1 MGSIFDVDLSEL
13 EPEHV
18 EEFLRDVSGE
28 GLTWEGKGTAPLTQ
42 LKSKIVAGVCGL
54 ANQLGGYF
62 IVGAEEDKDAG
73 TWTLVGVENDCRED
87 PHDWLARILRGN
99 LVDAP
104 PFEVRSWR
112 LAGNRVAAVIRVDQ
126 TAIPPC
132 MTKDGLV
139 YVRVVSET
147 VKAKD
152 PRMLA
157 DLLRKGEAARK
168 NAEDKAVATLSLLI
182 EGGALVGEEIDRFVL
197 ALAPTTVGIDYT
209 GRIFTGSFK
218 ESLLVAATELE
229 QSFVD
234 ERRDSVVEMH
244 RDGYRVL
251 RGSPDR
257 PRWFHHA
264 ENRAIWNEPSAFGVR
279 CLVPIER
286 GARDPFRHRG
296 YDRHHQG
303 SRSNHSHDGFAGDLL
318 PRYFSHHQG
327 GHGIEANERRGC
339 RTNRRDP
346 LSPRAILRSRALL
359 RRFGARPAG
368 GGEAPE
374 GVREFDPA
382 AGPL

>member
-1 MGSIFDVDLSEL
+1 VCALASSQGIIQRVDSIFDVDFSEL
-13 EPEHV
+13 EPEHI

-28 GLTWEGKGTAPLTQ
+28 GLTWEGKGTAPLTK

-73 TWTLVGVENDCRED
+73 TWTLPGIENDCRED
-87 PHDWLARILRGN
+87 THDWLARILSRN

-104 PFEVRSWR
+104 PFEIRSWK
-112 LAGNRVAAVIRVDQ
+112 LKDDRVAAVIRVDQ

-147 VKAKD
+147 VKVKD

-157 DLLRKGEAARK
+157 DLVRKGEAARK
-168 NAEDKAVATLSLLI
+168 DAEDKAVATLSLMI
-182 EGGALVGEEIDRFVL
+182 EGGALAGEEIDRFVL

-251 RGSPDR
+251 RG
-257 PRWFHHA
+257 
-264 ENRAIWNEPSAFGVR
+264 
-279 CLVPIER
+279 
-286 GARDPFRHRG
+286 
-296 YDRHHQG
+296 
-303 SRSNHSHDGFAGDLL
+303 
-318 PRYFSHHQG
+318 
-327 GHGIEANERRGC
+327 
-339 RTNRRDP
+339 TNRGSGYFTRCGTAWWR
-346 LSPRAILRSRALL
+346 LSLLAPAQVEVLLRSTRSWLKL
-359 RRFGARPAG
+359 GGPPRPHC
-368 GGEAPE
+368 
-374 GVREFDPA
+374 R
-382 AGPL
+382 L